1 MPVNKLKTLY
11 FSVLLAFMSLLLP
24 WSQTALL
31 VRPDFM
37 LLVLIFWL
45 IRAPTL
51 CNVGTAWMLGLLV
64 DLAAGMVFGQYALAY
79 TVTAFFAV
87 TYQRRLVLFTGV
99 QQLLYVFSLL
109 LISQVMLLIIKTF
122 AGGQFIGWLYFLP
135 SLSGVLLWLLAMG
148 LGLNTGGRGRAN

>member
-1 MPVNKLKTLY
+1 MPINKLKTLY
-11 FSVLLAFMSLLLP
+11 FWVLLAFMSLLLP
-24 WSQTALL
+24 WSQAALI

-45 IRAPTL
+45 IRAPNL

-122 AGGQFIGWLYFLP
+122 AGGHFIGWMYFLP
-135 SLSGVLLWLLAMG
+135 SLSGLLVWLVTMG

>member
-1 MPVNKLKTLY
+1 MPANKLKTLY

-24 WSQTALL
+24 WSQAALVL
-31 VRPDFM
+31 RPDFM

-45 IRAPTL
+45 IRAPNL

-87 TYQRRLVLFTGV
+87 TYQRRLVLFTGM

-109 LISQVMLLIIKTF
+109 LVSQLMLLMIQTF
-122 AGGQFIGWLYFLP
+122 AGWQFTGWFYFLP
-135 SLSGVLLWLLAMG
+135 SLSGVLLWWVAMG

>member
-24 WSQTALL
+24 WSQAALL
-31 VRPDFM
+31 GRPDFV

-45 IRAPTL
+45 IRAPNL

-87 TYQRRLVLFTGV
+87 TYQRRLVLFTGL

-109 LISQVMLLIIKTF
+109 LVSQIVLLIIKTF
-122 AGGQFIGWLYFLP
+122 AGEQFIGWLYFLP
-135 SLSGVLLWLLAMG
+135 SLTGVLLWAMAVA
-148 LGLNTGGRGRAN
+148 LGLNTGGRGRAH

>member
-1 MPVNKLKTLY
+1 MLMPVNKLKTLY

-45 IRAPTL
+45 IRAPNL

-79 TVTAFFAV
+79 TVTAFV
-87 TYQRRLVLFTGV
+87 YRRAAIAIRVLFV
-99 QQLLYVFSLL
+99 AY
-109 LISQVMLLIIKTF
+109 F
-122 AGGQFIGWLYFLP
+122 A
-135 SLSGVLLWLLAMG
+135 SHA
-148 LGLNTGGRGRAN
+148 TDH

>member
-1 MPVNKLKTLY
+1 MPVNKLKTMY

-24 WSQTALL
+24 WSQAALV

-45 IRAPTL
+45 IRAPNL
-51 CNVGTAWMLGLLV
+51 CNVGAAWMLGLLV

-79 TVTAFFAV
+79 TVTAFLAV
-87 TYQRRLVLFTGV
+87 TYQRRLVLFTGM

-109 LISQVMLLIIKTF
+109 MVAQLMLLIIKTF
-122 AGGQFIGWLYFLP
+122 AGWQFSGWSYFLP
-135 SLSGVLLWLLAMG
+135 SLSGVLLWWLAMG